1 MDLNAS
7 FPREISLNGIWD
19 FFYSPQKFDPDAK
32 MPAAAEYT
40 GTSPDQ
46 RVKVVFSGDFRAKR
60 VEIDPAAEL
69 TRETL
74 EPQVLAA
81 LENGMEQ
88 VRLAAKAKLKE
99 VAGGMDIPGL

>member
-1 MDLNAS
+1 MFGNLG
-7 FPREISLNGIWD
+7 EMT
-19 FFYSPQKFDPDAK
+19 K
-32 MPAAAEYT
+32 MLQRLGSIKETMKQAQQEMAEAEYI

-46 RVKVVFSGDFRAKR
+46 RVKVVLSGDFQAKR

-69 TRETL
+69 TREAL

-88 VRLAAKAKLKE
+88 VRLAAKAKLKD

>member
-1 MDLNAS
+1 MFGNLGEMTKMLQ
-7 FPREISLNGIWD
+7 RLGSLKETMK
-19 FFYSPQKFDPDAK
+19 QAQQE
-32 MPAAAEYT
+32 MAAAEYT

-46 RVKVVFSGDFRAKR
+46 RVKVVLSGDFRAKR

-69 TRETL
+69 TREAL

-81 LENGMEQ
+81 VENGMEQ
-88 VRLAAKAKLKE
+88 VRQAAKAKLKE